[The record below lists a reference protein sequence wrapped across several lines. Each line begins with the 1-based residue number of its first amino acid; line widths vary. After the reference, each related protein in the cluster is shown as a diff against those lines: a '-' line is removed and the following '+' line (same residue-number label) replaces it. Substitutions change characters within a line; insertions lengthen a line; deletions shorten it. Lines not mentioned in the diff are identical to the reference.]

1 MKIMYKVLRL
11 ASEVLFKNKFLSFLL
26 ALEFAFL
33 SFYTLD
39 NLQNIDYLLYPQKVM
54 SGCNSGNFVYFSP
67 IKYDLYSLVNN
78 VLMENEEDPYACFDE
93 LQGFSGAEN
102 VYEFYS
108 QTGLIKL
115 NLYPKQ
121 LSEKLNISMRRGKWL
136 CENDALTNS
145 GNIACVTSNSNRKI
159 GDLISFTDENG
170 NVDTVFEVIGI
181 ASDPYFEFNQ
191 YVSGEELGLSAI
203 AEKTEKTELLFGNEI
218 IWADDTTLFDK
229 VKNEVRPE
237 ATSRLL
243 FFDSV
248 SEETMNYNLEILKRS
263 GSVLNEN
270 TSFDNVRI
278 ENFIKEDL
286 PQIASAW
293 CVITVGFCSSLAV
306 FFYRCKYTFYVFT
319 VCGADEKL
327 KTLSF
332 SAAAVIIIL
341 ISVLPVAA
349 LLPIIC
355 AFNIFSW
362 TFSFVKTGYKALL
375 LLSIIFIIV
384 SVSVTVILFG
394 KNRRRENDCIK

>member
-1 MKIMYKVLRL
+1 MSKVLKL

-39 NLQNIDYLLYPQKVM
+39 NLQNVDYLLYPQKVM
-54 SGCNSGNFVYFSP
+54 SGCNSGNFAYFSP
-67 IKYDLYSLVNN
+67 IKYDLYSIMNN
-78 VLMENEEDPYACFDE
+78 VLMENEENPYACFDE
-93 LQGFSGAEN
+93 LQSFSGAEN
-102 VYEFYS
+102 IYEFYS

-115 NLYPKQ
+115 NLYPKE
-121 LSEKLNISMRRGKWL
+121 LSEKLSISMRRGKWL
-136 CENDALTNS
+136 SENDAITNS
-145 GNIACVTSNSNRKI
+145 GNIACVTSNSKRKI
-159 GDLISFTDENG
+159 GDLLSFTDENG
-170 NVDTVFEVIGI
+170 NVDTVFEVVGI
-181 ASDPYFEFNQ
+181 AADPYFEFNQ

-218 IWADDTTLFDK
+218 IWADDTELFNK
-229 VKNEVRPE
+229 VKSKVQTET
-237 ATSRLL
+237 TSRLL
-243 FFDSV
+243 FFDNAC
-248 SEETMNYNLEILKRS
+248 EETMNYNVEILKKS

-278 ENFIKEDL
+278 ENFIKEDF
-286 PQIASAW
+286 PQIISTW
-293 CVITVGFCSSLAV
+293 CIITVGFCSSLAV

-327 KTLSF
+327 KMLSF

-341 ISVLPVAA
+341 ISVLPIAV

-355 AFNIFSW
+355 ALNIFSW

-375 LLSIIFIIV
+375 MLCIVFIIV
-384 SVSVTVILFG
+384 SISITVVLFE